1 MIDHKVH
8 LPVKQFFSIIF
19 YIHLI
24 AVKTKFKIQSFGYID
39 FYEIVDEKK
48 KMKIQLIYWITGVS
62 MSNLKNPIVFHYIQY
77 KCINRYYDIN
87 KDKIKQHLSSNKS
100 INFT

>member
-48 KMKIQLIYWITGVS
+48 K
-62 MSNLKNPIVFHYIQY
+62 NENPINLLNYWCFYEQL
-77 KCINRYYDIN
+77 K
-87 KDKIKQHLSSNKS
+87 KSNCFS
-100 INFT
+100 LHSV